1 MTNAWL
7 NVAAWLPAS
16 RGEGPGLRA
25 VLWVQGCDKRCPG
38 CCNPGLLPIVTR
50 ELVTAASMVEK
61 MMAAKDAFGIEGI
74 TFLGGEPML
83 QAKGLAEVAAAAQAA
98 GLSVMVFTG
107 YTVEELTLLA
117 LDGAQALLGAT
128 DVLVDGPYRADQPDT
143 TRSWVGSKNQQFHYL
158 TARYSAAI
166 EPIESGMRDLEI
178 RIGHNGTARIN
189 GWPTQ
194 MLRKIPY
201 SAVET
206 E

>member
-7 NVAAWLPAS
+7 NVAAWVPAS
-16 RGEGPGLRA
+16 QAEGPGLRA

-50 ELVTAASMVEK
+50 ELVTATSMVEK
-61 MMAAKDAFGIEGI
+61 MMAAKAAFGIEGI

-83 QAKGLAEVAAAAQAA
+83 QAKGLAEVATAAQAA
-98 GLSVMVFTG
+98 GLSVLVFTG
-107 YTVEELTLLA
+107 YTVDELTLLA
-117 LDGAQALLGAT
+117 PDGTQALLGAT
-128 DVLVDGPYRADQPDT
+128 DVLVDGPYKADQPDA

-166 EPIESGMRDLEI
+166 EVIENGMRDLEI
-178 RIGHNGTARIN
+178 RIDRNGKARIN

-194 MLRKIPY
+194 MLRKIRYPT
-201 SAVET
+201 VET

>member
-7 NVAAWLPAS
+7 NVAAWVPAS
-16 RGEGPGLRA
+16 QAEGPGLRA

-38 CCNPGLLPIVTR
+38 CCNPGLLPIVAR

-61 MMAAKDAFGIEGI
+61 MMTAKAAFGIEGI

-83 QAKGLAEVAAAAQAA
+83 QAKGLAEVATAAQAA

-117 LDGAQALLGAT
+117 PDGAQALLAAT

-143 TRSWVGSKNQQFHYL
+143 TRGWVGSQNQRFHYL
-158 TARYSAAI
+158 TTRYSAAI
-166 EPIESGMRDLEI
+166 EAIESSMRVLEI
-178 RIGHNGTARIN
+178 RIGRKGTARIN

-194 MLRKIPY
+194 MLRKIRYP
-201 SAVET
+201 AA
-206 E
+206 